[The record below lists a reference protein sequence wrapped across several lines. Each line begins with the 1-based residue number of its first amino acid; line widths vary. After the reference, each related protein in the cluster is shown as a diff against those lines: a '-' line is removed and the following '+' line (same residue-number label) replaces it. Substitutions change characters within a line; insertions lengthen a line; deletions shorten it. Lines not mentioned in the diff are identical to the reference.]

1 MADSKLDPNK
11 SYGWTGKILRVNLTD
26 KTVSVSPTDPY
37 KGYIGGMGL
46 ANKIMYD
53 EVAPGTDPL
62 APENKV
68 VFAVGPLTATG
79 VPLAG
84 RTTIASLSTYT
95 KDHQVVDAHC
105 GGMIGAAIKKAG
117 WDAIVIEGASDEPVY
132 LKIDDDN
139 VEIKPADQVWG
150 LGTRATTEALSRKE
164 GTDFCVATIGPAG
177 ENLLPYAC
185 IINSRNHSAGAGAAA
200 VMGSKKLKAL
210 VVRGTQPIYVANP
223 QEVADLSDYM
233 LREIV
238 GSNNNHVVPSTQ
250 QEWAEYFDKGSR
262 WTAQKGLT
270 WALAEGGP
278 IDTGEP
284 KPGEINTVGY
294 RCMKAFKDE
303 GPEAEK
309 YTIKMDGCHSC
320 PIHCYSDLRVPAS
333 AANGGY
339 EITGN
344 TCVPN
349 FPFTNYMIKIL
360 GDNTSVEAGSEDAL
374 IWDQV
379 FGSTMDDLGLW
390 CNYGQ
395 IYRDIAHCYATG
407 LLQKVLPPEEYAEI
421 NWEGF
426 KNNDPSMV
434 PPLLAKIAANDSEIA
449 YIGHG
454 PIVWTE
460 RWNDPDWWNTPASTL
475 INVRG
480 WPVHHAHECFGQVG
494 LLYNMVFNRDDMIH
508 SAVNFQG
515 CGLPFELKQ
524 QIAAEVWGDASAI
537 DPDKNYTPMN
547 EYKANFAWWSIVTD
561 VLHDSLTLCNWVWPM
576 TMSPTKAR
584 DYRGD
589 LDLEAKFMKAV
600 TGEDVTTEDL
610 YKMGAK
616 ITTLQRANTA
626 RGMVGANGQMGT
638 NDFRNVHD
646 VVTEWPFTMDPDI
659 EVFTEGTNKMD
670 KEDFQTALTMMYECF
685 GWDPELG
692 CPTAECLDYYDM
704 PDVIHGGRPRSP
716 PPSGITSPD
725 SRPLLTRA
733 PKELPLR
740 ERSPRKP
747 VAGAPFLHAPVAR
760 GVFLPSEKSAYDI
773 FASRAAGRLRP
784 NSKPDALN
792 RYFLLFWKVSRLKHR
807 SPTHKNVQLI

>member
-1 MADSKLDPNK
+1 MADSKLDPTK
-11 SYGWTGKILRVNLTD
+11 SYGWTDKILRVNLTD

-37 KGYIGGMGL
+37 KEYLGGMGI

-53 EVAPGTDPL
+53 EVPAGTDPL
-62 APENKV
+62 SPENKI

-95 KDHQVVDAHC
+95 TDHQVVDAHT

-132 LKIDDDN
+132 LKIDDDDI
-139 VEIKPADQVWG
+139 EIKPADQVWG
-150 LGTRATTEALSRKE
+150 QGTRATTEALSRKE

-210 VVRGTQPIYVANP
+210 VVRGSQPIYVADP
-223 QEVADLSDYM
+223 QEVANLSDYM

-704 PDVIHGGRPRSP
+704 PDVKEDLAALG
-716 PPSGITSPD
+716 
-725 SRPLLTRA
+725 LL
-733 PKELPLR
+733 
-740 ERSPRKP
+740 
-747 VAGAPFLHAPVAR
+747 
-760 GVFLPSEKSAYDI
+760 
-773 FASRAAGRLRP
+773 
-784 NSKPDALN
+784 PDA
-792 RYFLLFWKVSRLKHR
+792 
-807 SPTHKNVQLI
+807 

>member
-1 MADSKLDPNK
+1 MADSKLDPTK

-132 LKIDDDN
+132 LKIDDDD

-210 VVRGTQPIYVANP
+210 VVRGSQPIYVADP
-223 QEVADLSDYM
+223 QEVANLSDYM

-704 PDVIHGGRPRSP
+704 PDVKEDLAALG
-716 PPSGITSPD
+716 
-725 SRPLLTRA
+725 LL
-733 PKELPLR
+733 
-740 ERSPRKP
+740 
-747 VAGAPFLHAPVAR
+747 
-760 GVFLPSEKSAYDI
+760 
-773 FASRAAGRLRP
+773 
-784 NSKPDALN
+784 PDA
-792 RYFLLFWKVSRLKHR
+792 
-807 SPTHKNVQLI
+807 

>member
-37 KGYIGGMGL
+37 KEYLGGMGI

-53 EVAPGTDPL
+53 EVPAGTDPL
-62 APENKV
+62 SPENKI

-95 KDHQVVDAHC
+95 TDHQVVDAHT

-132 LKIDDDN
+132 LKIDDDD

-150 LGTRATTEALSRKE
+150 QGTRATTEALSRKE

-210 VVRGTQPIYVANP
+210 VVRGSQPIYVADP

-262 WTAQKGLT
+262 WTAQKGPT

-704 PDVIHGGRPRSP
+704 PDVKEDLAALG
-716 PPSGITSPD
+716 
-725 SRPLLTRA
+725 LL
-733 PKELPLR
+733 
-740 ERSPRKP
+740 
-747 VAGAPFLHAPVAR
+747 
-760 GVFLPSEKSAYDI
+760 
-773 FASRAAGRLRP
+773 
-784 NSKPDALN
+784 PDA
-792 RYFLLFWKVSRLKHR
+792 
-807 SPTHKNVQLI
+807 

>member
-95 KDHQVVDAHC
+95 TDHQVVDAHC

-185 IINSRNHSAGAGAAA
+185 IINSRNHSAGAGTAA
-200 VMGSKKLKAL
+200 VLGSKKCKAL

-704 PDVIHGGRPRSP
+704 PDVKEDLAALG
-716 PPSGITSPD
+716 
-725 SRPLLTRA
+725 LL
-733 PKELPLR
+733 
-740 ERSPRKP
+740 
-747 VAGAPFLHAPVAR
+747 
-760 GVFLPSEKSAYDI
+760 
-773 FASRAAGRLRP
+773 
-784 NSKPDALN
+784 PDA
-792 RYFLLFWKVSRLKHR
+792 
-807 SPTHKNVQLI
+807 

>member
-37 KGYIGGMGL
+37 KEYLGGMGI

-53 EVAPGTDPL
+53 EVPAGTDPL
-62 APENKV
+62 SPENKI

-95 KDHQVVDAHC
+95 TDHQVVDAHT

-132 LKIDDDN
+132 LKIDDDDI
-139 VEIKPADQVWG
+139 EIKPADQVWG
-150 LGTRATTEALSRKE
+150 QGTRATTEALSRKE

-210 VVRGTQPIYVANP
+210 VVRGSQPIYVADP

-537 DPDKNYTPMN
+537 DPDKNYSPMN

-704 PDVIHGGRPRSP
+704 PDVKEDLAALG
-716 PPSGITSPD
+716 
-725 SRPLLTRA
+725 LL
-733 PKELPLR
+733 
-740 ERSPRKP
+740 
-747 VAGAPFLHAPVAR
+747 
-760 GVFLPSEKSAYDI
+760 
-773 FASRAAGRLRP
+773 
-784 NSKPDALN
+784 PDA
-792 RYFLLFWKVSRLKHR
+792 
-807 SPTHKNVQLI
+807 

>member
-37 KGYIGGMGL
+37 KEYLGGMGI

-53 EVAPGTDPL
+53 EVPAGTDPL
-62 APENKV
+62 SPENKI

-95 KDHQVVDAHC
+95 TDHQVVDAHT

-132 LKIDDDN
+132 LKIDDDDI
-139 VEIKPADQVWG
+139 EIKPADQVWG
-150 LGTRATTEALSRKE
+150 QGTRATTEALSRKE

-210 VVRGTQPIYVANP
+210 VVRGSQPIYVADP

-294 RCMKAFKDE
+294 RCMRAFKDD

-309 YTIKMDGCHSC
+309 YTIKMDGCHRC
-320 PIHCYSDLRVPAS
+320 PITCYSDLRVPAS

-434 PPLLAKIAANDSEIA
+434 PPLLAQIAATASELA

-480 WPVHHAHECFGQVG
+480 WPVHHAHECFGQVV

-704 PDVIHGGRPRSP
+704 PDVKEDLAALG
-716 PPSGITSPD
+716 
-725 SRPLLTRA
+725 LL
-733 PKELPLR
+733 
-740 ERSPRKP
+740 
-747 VAGAPFLHAPVAR
+747 
-760 GVFLPSEKSAYDI
+760 
-773 FASRAAGRLRP
+773 
-784 NSKPDALN
+784 PDA
-792 RYFLLFWKVSRLKHR
+792 
-807 SPTHKNVQLI
+807 

>member
-1 MADSKLDPNK
+1 
-11 SYGWTGKILRVNLTD
+11 
-26 KTVSVSPTDPY
+26 
-37 KGYIGGMGL
+37 MGIN
-46 ANKIMYD
+46 NKIMYD
-53 EVAPGTDPL
+53 EVPAGTDPL
-62 APENKV
+62 SPENKIV
-68 VFAVGPLTATG
+68 SAVGPLTATG

-95 KDHQVVDAHC
+95 TDHQVVDAHT

-132 LKIDDDN
+132 LKIDDDD
-139 VEIKPADQVWG
+139 VEIKSADQVWG
-150 LGTRATTEALSRKE
+150 QAPAPPPRRSRAR
-164 GTDFCVATIGPAG
+164 GGHRFRVATIGPAG

-210 VVRGTQPIYVANP
+210 VVRGSQ
-223 QEVADLSDYM
+223 
-233 LREIV
+233 
-238 GSNNNHVVPSTQ
+238 PSTWPTRKRWPTCPTTCCERSSAPTTTTSCLQ
-250 QEWAEYFDKGSR
+250 PSRNGPSTSTRAAAGRPRRPYLGAGRRRPHRHRRAEARRDQHR
-262 WTAQKGLT
+262 GLP
-270 WALAEGGP
+270 LHEGLQRRRP
-278 IDTGEP
+278 
-284 KPGEINTVGY
+284 
-294 RCMKAFKDE
+294 R
-303 GPEAEK
+303 AEK

-524 QIAAEVWGDASAI
+524 QIAAEVWDDASAI

-626 RGMVGANGQMGT
+626 RGMVGTNGQMGT

-704 PDVIHGGRPRSP
+704 PDVKEDLAALG
-716 PPSGITSPD
+716 
-725 SRPLLTRA
+725 LL
-733 PKELPLR
+733 
-740 ERSPRKP
+740 
-747 VAGAPFLHAPVAR
+747 
-760 GVFLPSEKSAYDI
+760 
-773 FASRAAGRLRP
+773 
-784 NSKPDALN
+784 PDA
-792 RYFLLFWKVSRLKHR
+792 
-807 SPTHKNVQLI
+807 

>member
-37 KGYIGGMGL
+37 KEYLGGMGI

-53 EVAPGTDPL
+53 EVPAGTDPL
-62 APENKV
+62 SPENKI

-95 KDHQVVDAHC
+95 TDHQVVDAHT

-132 LKIDDDN
+132 LKIDDDD

-150 LGTRATTEALSRKE
+150 QGTRATTEALSRKE

-210 VVRGTQPIYVANP
+210 VVRGSQPIYVADP

-250 QEWAEYFDKGSR
+250 QELAEYFDKGSR

-704 PDVIHGGRPRSP
+704 PDVKEDLAALG
-716 PPSGITSPD
+716 
-725 SRPLLTRA
+725 LL
-733 PKELPLR
+733 
-740 ERSPRKP
+740 
-747 VAGAPFLHAPVAR
+747 
-760 GVFLPSEKSAYDI
+760 
-773 FASRAAGRLRP
+773 
-784 NSKPDALN
+784 PDA
-792 RYFLLFWKVSRLKHR
+792 
-807 SPTHKNVQLI
+807 

>member
-185 IINSRNHSAGAGAAA
+185 IINSRNHSAGAGTAA
-200 VMGSKKLKAL
+200 VLGSKKCKAL

-278 IDTGEP
+278 IDTGAP

-704 PDVIHGGRPRSP
+704 PDVKEDLAALG
-716 PPSGITSPD
+716 
-725 SRPLLTRA
+725 LL
-733 PKELPLR
+733 
-740 ERSPRKP
+740 
-747 VAGAPFLHAPVAR
+747 
-760 GVFLPSEKSAYDI
+760 
-773 FASRAAGRLRP
+773 
-784 NSKPDALN
+784 PDA
-792 RYFLLFWKVSRLKHR
+792 
-807 SPTHKNVQLI
+807 

>member
-37 KGYIGGMGL
+37 KEYLGGMGI

-53 EVAPGTDPL
+53 EVPAGTDPL
-62 APENKV
+62 SPENKI

-95 KDHQVVDAHC
+95 TDHQVVDAHT

-132 LKIDDDN
+132 LKIDDDDI
-139 VEIKPADQVWG
+139 EIKPADQVWG
-150 LGTRATTEALSRKE
+150 QGTRATTEALSRKE

-210 VVRGTQPIYVANP
+210 VVRGSQPIYVADP

-494 LLYNMVFNRDDMIH
+494 LLYNMVFNRDGMIH

-704 PDVIHGGRPRSP
+704 PDVKEDLAALG
-716 PPSGITSPD
+716 
-725 SRPLLTRA
+725 LL
-733 PKELPLR
+733 
-740 ERSPRKP
+740 
-747 VAGAPFLHAPVAR
+747 
-760 GVFLPSEKSAYDI
+760 
-773 FASRAAGRLRP
+773 
-784 NSKPDALN
+784 PDA
-792 RYFLLFWKVSRLKHR
+792 
-807 SPTHKNVQLI
+807 

>member
-37 KGYIGGMGL
+37 KEYLGGMGI

-53 EVAPGTDPL
+53 EVPAGTDPL
-62 APENKV
+62 SPENKI

-95 KDHQVVDAHC
+95 TDHQVVDAHT

-132 LKIDDDN
+132 LKIDDDDI
-139 VEIKPADQVWG
+139 EIKPADQVWG
-150 LGTRATTEALSRKE
+150 QGTRATTEALSRKE

-210 VVRGTQPIYVANP
+210 VVRGSQPIYVADP

-692 CPTAECLDYYDM
+692 CPTAECLDYYDL
-704 PDVIHGGRPRSP
+704 PDV
-716 PPSGITSPD
+716 
-725 SRPLLTRA
+725 
-733 PKELPLR
+733 KEDL
-740 ERSPRKP
+740 
-747 VAGAPFLHAPVAR
+747 
-760 GVFLPSEKSAYDI
+760 
-773 FASRAAGRLRP
+773 AALGLRP
-784 NSKPDALN
+784 DA
-792 RYFLLFWKVSRLKHR
+792 
-807 SPTHKNVQLI
+807 

>member
-185 IINSRNHSAGAGAAA
+185 IINSRNHSAGAGTAA
-200 VMGSKKLKAL
+200 VLGSKKCKAL

-449 YIGHG
+449 YLGHG

-704 PDVIHGGRPRSP
+704 PDVKEDLAALG
-716 PPSGITSPD
+716 
-725 SRPLLTRA
+725 LL
-733 PKELPLR
+733 
-740 ERSPRKP
+740 
-747 VAGAPFLHAPVAR
+747 
-760 GVFLPSEKSAYDI
+760 
-773 FASRAAGRLRP
+773 
-784 NSKPDALN
+784 PDA
-792 RYFLLFWKVSRLKHR
+792 
-807 SPTHKNVQLI
+807 

>member
-37 KGYIGGMGL
+37 KEYLGGMGI

-53 EVAPGTDPL
+53 EVPAGTDPL
-62 APENKV
+62 SPENKI

-95 KDHQVVDAHC
+95 TDHQVVDAHT

-132 LKIDDDN
+132 LKIDDDD

-150 LGTRATTEALSRKE
+150 QGTRATTEALSRKE

-210 VVRGTQPIYVANP
+210 VVRGSQPIYVADP

-284 KPGEINTVGY
+284 KPGELNTVGY

-704 PDVIHGGRPRSP
+704 PDVKEDLAALG
-716 PPSGITSPD
+716 
-725 SRPLLTRA
+725 LL
-733 PKELPLR
+733 
-740 ERSPRKP
+740 
-747 VAGAPFLHAPVAR
+747 
-760 GVFLPSEKSAYDI
+760 
-773 FASRAAGRLRP
+773 
-784 NSKPDALN
+784 PDA
-792 RYFLLFWKVSRLKHR
+792 
-807 SPTHKNVQLI
+807 

>member
-1 MADSKLDPNK
+1 MADSKLDPTK

-53 EVAPGTDPL
+53 EVPAGTDPL
-62 APENKV
+62 SPENKI

-95 KDHQVVDAHC
+95 TDHQVVDAHT

-132 LKIDDDN
+132 LKIDDDD

-150 LGTRATTEALSRKE
+150 QGTRATTEALSRKE

-210 VVRGTQPIYVANP
+210 VVRGSQPIYVADP

-704 PDVIHGGRPRSP
+704 PDVKEDLAALG
-716 PPSGITSPD
+716 
-725 SRPLLTRA
+725 LL
-733 PKELPLR
+733 
-740 ERSPRKP
+740 
-747 VAGAPFLHAPVAR
+747 
-760 GVFLPSEKSAYDI
+760 
-773 FASRAAGRLRP
+773 
-784 NSKPDALN
+784 PDA
-792 RYFLLFWKVSRLKHR
+792 
-807 SPTHKNVQLI
+807 

>member
-185 IINSRNHSAGAGAAA
+185 IINSRNHSAGAGTAA
-200 VMGSKKLKAL
+200 VLGSKKCKAL

-395 IYRDIAHCYATG
+395 TYRDIAHCYATG

-704 PDVIHGGRPRSP
+704 PDVKEDLAALG
-716 PPSGITSPD
+716 
-725 SRPLLTRA
+725 LL
-733 PKELPLR
+733 
-740 ERSPRKP
+740 
-747 VAGAPFLHAPVAR
+747 
-760 GVFLPSEKSAYDI
+760 
-773 FASRAAGRLRP
+773 
-784 NSKPDALN
+784 PDA
-792 RYFLLFWKVSRLKHR
+792 
-807 SPTHKNVQLI
+807 

>member
-37 KGYIGGMGL
+37 KEYLGGMGI

-53 EVAPGTDPL
+53 EVPAGTDPL
-62 APENKV
+62 SPENKI

-95 KDHQVVDAHC
+95 TDHQVVDAHT
-105 GGMIGAAIKKAG
+105 GGMIGAAIKKTG

-132 LKIDDDN
+132 LKIDDDD

-150 LGTRATTEALSRKE
+150 QGTRATTEALSRKE

-210 VVRGTQPIYVANP
+210 VVRGSQPIYVADP

-294 RCMKAFKDE
+294 RCTKAFKDE

-704 PDVIHGGRPRSP
+704 PDVKEDLAALG
-716 PPSGITSPD
+716 
-725 SRPLLTRA
+725 LL
-733 PKELPLR
+733 
-740 ERSPRKP
+740 
-747 VAGAPFLHAPVAR
+747 
-760 GVFLPSEKSAYDI
+760 
-773 FASRAAGRLRP
+773 
-784 NSKPDALN
+784 PDA
-792 RYFLLFWKVSRLKHR
+792 
-807 SPTHKNVQLI
+807 

>member
-132 LKIDDDN
+132 LKIDDDD

-185 IINSRNHSAGAGAAA
+185 IINSRNHSAGAGTAA
-200 VMGSKKLKAL
+200 VLGSKKCKAL

-309 YTIKMDGCHSC
+309 YTIKIDGCHSC

-704 PDVIHGGRPRSP
+704 PDVKEDLAALG
-716 PPSGITSPD
+716 
-725 SRPLLTRA
+725 LL
-733 PKELPLR
+733 
-740 ERSPRKP
+740 
-747 VAGAPFLHAPVAR
+747 
-760 GVFLPSEKSAYDI
+760 
-773 FASRAAGRLRP
+773 
-784 NSKPDALN
+784 PDA
-792 RYFLLFWKVSRLKHR
+792 
-807 SPTHKNVQLI
+807 

>member
-150 LGTRATTEALSRKE
+150 QGTRATTEALSRKE

-210 VVRGTQPIYVANP
+210 VVRGSQPIYVADP

-537 DPDKNYTPMN
+537 DPDKNYSPMN

-704 PDVIHGGRPRSP
+704 PDVKEDLAALG
-716 PPSGITSPD
+716 
-725 SRPLLTRA
+725 LL
-733 PKELPLR
+733 
-740 ERSPRKP
+740 
-747 VAGAPFLHAPVAR
+747 
-760 GVFLPSEKSAYDI
+760 
-773 FASRAAGRLRP
+773 
-784 NSKPDALN
+784 PDA
-792 RYFLLFWKVSRLKHR
+792 
-807 SPTHKNVQLI
+807 

>member
-1 MADSKLDPNK
+1 MA
-11 SYGWTGKILRVNLTD
+11 GAGKILRVNLTD

-37 KGYIGGMGL
+37 KEYLGGMGI

-53 EVAPGTDPL
+53 EVPAGTDPL
-62 APENKV
+62 SPENKI

-95 KDHQVVDAHC
+95 TDHQVVDAHT

-132 LKIDDDN
+132 LKIDDDD

-150 LGTRATTEALSRKE
+150 QGTRATTEALSRKE

-210 VVRGTQPIYVANP
+210 VVRGSQPIYVADP

-547 EYKANFAWWSIVTD
+547 EYKANFAWWFIVTD

-626 RGMVGANGQMGT
+626 RGMVGTNGQMGT
-638 NDFRNVHD
+638 DDFRNVHD

-704 PDVIHGGRPRSP
+704 PDVKEDLAALG
-716 PPSGITSPD
+716 
-725 SRPLLTRA
+725 LL
-733 PKELPLR
+733 
-740 ERSPRKP
+740 
-747 VAGAPFLHAPVAR
+747 
-760 GVFLPSEKSAYDI
+760 
-773 FASRAAGRLRP
+773 
-784 NSKPDALN
+784 PDA
-792 RYFLLFWKVSRLKHR
+792 
-807 SPTHKNVQLI
+807 

>member
-37 KGYIGGMGL
+37 KEYLGGMGI

-53 EVAPGTDPL
+53 EVPAGTDPL
-62 APENKV
+62 SPENKI

-95 KDHQVVDAHC
+95 TDHQVVDAHT

-150 LGTRATTEALSRKE
+150 QGTRATTEALSRKE

-210 VVRGTQPIYVANP
+210 VVRGSQPIYVADP

-704 PDVIHGGRPRSP
+704 PDVKEDLAALG
-716 PPSGITSPD
+716 
-725 SRPLLTRA
+725 LL
-733 PKELPLR
+733 
-740 ERSPRKP
+740 
-747 VAGAPFLHAPVAR
+747 
-760 GVFLPSEKSAYDI
+760 
-773 FASRAAGRLRP
+773 
-784 NSKPDALN
+784 PDA
-792 RYFLLFWKVSRLKHR
+792 
-807 SPTHKNVQLI
+807 

>member
-37 KGYIGGMGL
+37 KEYLGGMGI

-53 EVAPGTDPL
+53 EVPAGTDPL
-62 APENKV
+62 SPENKI

-95 KDHQVVDAHC
+95 TDHQVVDAHT
-105 GGMIGAAIKKAG
+105 GGMIGAAIKKTG

-132 LKIDDDN
+132 LKIDDDDI
-139 VEIKPADQVWG
+139 EIKPADQVWG
-150 LGTRATTEALSRKE
+150 QGTRATTEALSRKE

-210 VVRGTQPIYVANP
+210 VVRGSQPIYVADP

-704 PDVIHGGRPRSP
+704 PDVKEDLAALG
-716 PPSGITSPD
+716 
-725 SRPLLTRA
+725 LL
-733 PKELPLR
+733 
-740 ERSPRKP
+740 
-747 VAGAPFLHAPVAR
+747 
-760 GVFLPSEKSAYDI
+760 
-773 FASRAAGRLRP
+773 
-784 NSKPDALN
+784 PDA
-792 RYFLLFWKVSRLKHR
+792 
-807 SPTHKNVQLI
+807 

>member
-11 SYGWTGKILRVNLTD
+11 SYGWAGKILRVNLTD

-37 KGYIGGMGL
+37 KEYLGGMGI

-53 EVAPGTDPL
+53 EVPAGTDPL
-62 APENKV
+62 SPENKI

-95 KDHQVVDAHC
+95 TDHQVVDAHT

-132 LKIDDDN
+132 LKIDDDD

-150 LGTRATTEALSRKE
+150 QGTRATTEALSRKE

-210 VVRGTQPIYVANP
+210 VVRGSQPIYVADP

-547 EYKANFAWWSIVTD
+547 EYKANFAWWFIVTD

-626 RGMVGANGQMGT
+626 RGMVGTNGQMGT
-638 NDFRNVHD
+638 DDFRNVHD

-704 PDVIHGGRPRSP
+704 PDVKEDLAALG
-716 PPSGITSPD
+716 
-725 SRPLLTRA
+725 LL
-733 PKELPLR
+733 
-740 ERSPRKP
+740 
-747 VAGAPFLHAPVAR
+747 
-760 GVFLPSEKSAYDI
+760 
-773 FASRAAGRLRP
+773 
-784 NSKPDALN
+784 PDA
-792 RYFLLFWKVSRLKHR
+792 
-807 SPTHKNVQLI
+807 

>member
-37 KGYIGGMGL
+37 KEYLGGMGI

-53 EVAPGTDPL
+53 EVPAGTDPL
-62 APENKV
+62 SPENKI

-95 KDHQVVDAHC
+95 TDHQVVDAHT

-132 LKIDDDN
+132 LKIDDDD
-139 VEIKPADQVWG
+139 VEIKSADQVWG
-150 LGTRATTEALSRKE
+150 QGTRATTEALSRKE

-210 VVRGTQPIYVANP
+210 VVRGSQPIYVADP

-524 QIAAEVWGDASAI
+524 QIAAEVWDDASAI

-547 EYKANFAWWSIVTD
+547 EYKANFAWWSTVTD

-626 RGMVGANGQMGT
+626 RGMVGTNGQMGT

-704 PDVIHGGRPRSP
+704 PDVKEDLAALG
-716 PPSGITSPD
+716 
-725 SRPLLTRA
+725 LL
-733 PKELPLR
+733 
-740 ERSPRKP
+740 
-747 VAGAPFLHAPVAR
+747 
-760 GVFLPSEKSAYDI
+760 
-773 FASRAAGRLRP
+773 
-784 NSKPDALN
+784 PDA
-792 RYFLLFWKVSRLKHR
+792 
-807 SPTHKNVQLI
+807 

>member
-37 KGYIGGMGL
+37 KEYLGGMGI

-132 LKIDDDN
+132 LKIDDDD

-210 VVRGTQPIYVANP
+210 VVRGSQPIYVADP

-704 PDVIHGGRPRSP
+704 PDVKEDLAALG
-716 PPSGITSPD
+716 
-725 SRPLLTRA
+725 LL
-733 PKELPLR
+733 
-740 ERSPRKP
+740 
-747 VAGAPFLHAPVAR
+747 
-760 GVFLPSEKSAYDI
+760 
-773 FASRAAGRLRP
+773 
-784 NSKPDALN
+784 PDA
-792 RYFLLFWKVSRLKHR
+792 
-807 SPTHKNVQLI
+807 

>member
-185 IINSRNHSAGAGAAA
+185 IINSRNHSAGAGTAA
-200 VMGSKKLKAL
+200 VLGSKKCKAL

-670 KEDFQTALTMMYECF
+670 KEDFQTALTMMYERF

-704 PDVIHGGRPRSP
+704 PDVKEDLAALG
-716 PPSGITSPD
+716 
-725 SRPLLTRA
+725 LL
-733 PKELPLR
+733 
-740 ERSPRKP
+740 
-747 VAGAPFLHAPVAR
+747 
-760 GVFLPSEKSAYDI
+760 
-773 FASRAAGRLRP
+773 
-784 NSKPDALN
+784 PDA
-792 RYFLLFWKVSRLKHR
+792 
-807 SPTHKNVQLI
+807 

>member
-37 KGYIGGMGL
+37 KEYLGGMGI

-53 EVAPGTDPL
+53 EVPAGTDPL
-62 APENKV
+62 SPENKI

-95 KDHQVVDAHC
+95 TDHQVVDAHT

-132 LKIDDDN
+132 LKIDDDD

-150 LGTRATTEALSRKE
+150 QGTRATTEALSRKE

-210 VVRGTQPIYVANP
+210 VVRGSQPIYVADP

-692 CPTAECLDYYDM
+692 C
-704 PDVIHGGRPRSP
+704 
-716 PPSGITSPD
+716 
-725 SRPLLTRA
+725 
-733 PKELPLR
+733 
-740 ERSPRKP
+740 
-747 VAGAPFLHAPVAR
+747 
-760 GVFLPSEKSAYDI
+760 GVLGD
-773 FASRAAGRLRP
+773 
-784 NSKPDALN
+784 
-792 RYFLLFWKVSRLKHR
+792 
-807 SPTHKNVQLI
+807 

>member
-185 IINSRNHSAGAGAAA
+185 IINSRNHSAGAGTAAA
-200 VMGSKKLKAL
+200 LGSKKCKAL

-704 PDVIHGGRPRSP
+704 PDVKEDLAALG
-716 PPSGITSPD
+716 
-725 SRPLLTRA
+725 LL
-733 PKELPLR
+733 
-740 ERSPRKP
+740 
-747 VAGAPFLHAPVAR
+747 
-760 GVFLPSEKSAYDI
+760 
-773 FASRAAGRLRP
+773 
-784 NSKPDALN
+784 PDA
-792 RYFLLFWKVSRLKHR
+792 
-807 SPTHKNVQLI
+807 

>member
-37 KGYIGGMGL
+37 KEYLGGMGI

-53 EVAPGTDPL
+53 EVPAGTDPL
-62 APENKV
+62 SPENKI

-95 KDHQVVDAHC
+95 TDHQVVDAHT

-132 LKIDDDN
+132 LKIDDDD
-139 VEIKPADQVWG
+139 VEIKSADQVWG
-150 LGTRATTEALSRKE
+150 QGTRATTEALSRKE

-210 VVRGTQPIYVANP
+210 VVRGSQPIYVADP

-524 QIAAEVWGDASAI
+524 QIAAEVWDDASAI

-626 RGMVGANGQMGT
+626 RGMVGTNGQMGT
-638 NDFRNVHD
+638 DDFRNVHD

-704 PDVIHGGRPRSP
+704 PDVKEDLAALG
-716 PPSGITSPD
+716 
-725 SRPLLTRA
+725 LL
-733 PKELPLR
+733 
-740 ERSPRKP
+740 
-747 VAGAPFLHAPVAR
+747 
-760 GVFLPSEKSAYDI
+760 
-773 FASRAAGRLRP
+773 
-784 NSKPDALN
+784 PDA
-792 RYFLLFWKVSRLKHR
+792 
-807 SPTHKNVQLI
+807 

>member
-132 LKIDDDN
+132 LKIDDDD

-185 IINSRNHSAGAGAAA
+185 IINSRNHSAGAGTAA
-200 VMGSKKLKAL
+200 VLGSKKCKAL

-349 FPFTNYMIKIL
+349 FPFTNYMIKIS

-704 PDVIHGGRPRSP
+704 PDVKEDLAALG
-716 PPSGITSPD
+716 
-725 SRPLLTRA
+725 LL
-733 PKELPLR
+733 
-740 ERSPRKP
+740 
-747 VAGAPFLHAPVAR
+747 
-760 GVFLPSEKSAYDI
+760 
-773 FASRAAGRLRP
+773 
-784 NSKPDALN
+784 PDA
-792 RYFLLFWKVSRLKHR
+792 
-807 SPTHKNVQLI
+807 

>member
-1 MADSKLDPNK
+1 MADSKLDPTK

-95 KDHQVVDAHC
+95 KDHQVVDAHT

-132 LKIDDDN
+132 LKIDDDDI
-139 VEIKPADQVWG
+139 EIKPADQVWG
-150 LGTRATTEALSRKE
+150 QGTRATTEALSRKE

-210 VVRGTQPIYVANP
+210 VVRGSQPIYVADP

-360 GDNTSVEAGSEDAL
+360 GDNTSVEAGSEEAL

-704 PDVIHGGRPRSP
+704 PDVKEDLAALG
-716 PPSGITSPD
+716 
-725 SRPLLTRA
+725 LL
-733 PKELPLR
+733 
-740 ERSPRKP
+740 
-747 VAGAPFLHAPVAR
+747 
-760 GVFLPSEKSAYDI
+760 
-773 FASRAAGRLRP
+773 
-784 NSKPDALN
+784 PDA
-792 RYFLLFWKVSRLKHR
+792 
-807 SPTHKNVQLI
+807 

>member
-105 GGMIGAAIKKAG
+105 GGMVGAAIKKAG

-185 IINSRNHSAGAGAAA
+185 IINSRNHSAGAGTAA
-200 VMGSKKLKAL
+200 VLGSKKCKAL

-704 PDVIHGGRPRSP
+704 PDVKEDLAALG
-716 PPSGITSPD
+716 
-725 SRPLLTRA
+725 LL
-733 PKELPLR
+733 
-740 ERSPRKP
+740 
-747 VAGAPFLHAPVAR
+747 
-760 GVFLPSEKSAYDI
+760 
-773 FASRAAGRLRP
+773 
-784 NSKPDALN
+784 PDA
-792 RYFLLFWKVSRLKHR
+792 
-807 SPTHKNVQLI
+807 

>member
-37 KGYIGGMGL
+37 KEYLGGMGI

-53 EVAPGTDPL
+53 EVPAGTDPL
-62 APENKV
+62 SPENKI

-95 KDHQVVDAHC
+95 TDHQVVDAHT

-132 LKIDDDN
+132 LKIDDDD

-150 LGTRATTEALSRKE
+150 QGTRATTEALSRKE

-210 VVRGTQPIYVANP
+210 VVRGSQPIYVADP

-270 WALAEGGP
+270 WALAEGAP

-704 PDVIHGGRPRSP
+704 PDVKEDLAALG
-716 PPSGITSPD
+716 
-725 SRPLLTRA
+725 LL
-733 PKELPLR
+733 
-740 ERSPRKP
+740 
-747 VAGAPFLHAPVAR
+747 
-760 GVFLPSEKSAYDI
+760 
-773 FASRAAGRLRP
+773 
-784 NSKPDALN
+784 PDA
-792 RYFLLFWKVSRLKHR
+792 
-807 SPTHKNVQLI
+807 

>member
-11 SYGWTGKILRVNLTD
+11 SYGWTGKFLRVNLTD

-37 KGYIGGMGL
+37 KEYLGGMGI

-53 EVAPGTDPL
+53 EVPAGTDPL
-62 APENKV
+62 SPENKI

-95 KDHQVVDAHC
+95 TDHQVVDAHT

-132 LKIDDDN
+132 LKIDDDD

-150 LGTRATTEALSRKE
+150 QGTRATTEALSRKE

-210 VVRGTQPIYVANP
+210 VVRGSQPIYVADP

-480 WPVHHAHECFGQVG
+480 WPVPHAHECFGQVG

-704 PDVIHGGRPRSP
+704 PDVKEDLAALG
-716 PPSGITSPD
+716 
-725 SRPLLTRA
+725 LL
-733 PKELPLR
+733 
-740 ERSPRKP
+740 
-747 VAGAPFLHAPVAR
+747 
-760 GVFLPSEKSAYDI
+760 
-773 FASRAAGRLRP
+773 
-784 NSKPDALN
+784 PDA
-792 RYFLLFWKVSRLKHR
+792 
-807 SPTHKNVQLI
+807 

>member
-37 KGYIGGMGL
+37 KEYLGGMGI

-53 EVAPGTDPL
+53 EVPAGTDPL
-62 APENKV
+62 SPENKI

-95 KDHQVVDAHC
+95 TDHQVVDAHT

-132 LKIDDDN
+132 LKIDDDD

-150 LGTRATTEALSRKE
+150 QGTRATTEALSRKE

-210 VVRGTQPIYVANP
+210 VVRGSQPIYVADP

-547 EYKANFAWWSIVTD
+547 EHKANFAWWSIVTD

-704 PDVIHGGRPRSP
+704 PDVKEDLAALG
-716 PPSGITSPD
+716 
-725 SRPLLTRA
+725 LL
-733 PKELPLR
+733 
-740 ERSPRKP
+740 
-747 VAGAPFLHAPVAR
+747 
-760 GVFLPSEKSAYDI
+760 
-773 FASRAAGRLRP
+773 
-784 NSKPDALN
+784 PDA
-792 RYFLLFWKVSRLKHR
+792 
-807 SPTHKNVQLI
+807 

>member
-37 KGYIGGMGL
+37 KEYLGGMGI

-53 EVAPGTDPL
+53 EVPAGTDPL
-62 APENKV
+62 SPENKI

-95 KDHQVVDAHC
+95 TDHQVVDAHT

-132 LKIDDDN
+132 LKIDDDD

-150 LGTRATTEALSRKE
+150 QGTRATTEALSRKE

-210 VVRGTQPIYVANP
+210 VVRGSQPIYVADP

-407 LLQKVLPPEEYAEI
+407 LLRKVLPPEEYAEI

-454 PIVWTE
+454 PIVWAE

-704 PDVIHGGRPRSP
+704 PDVKEDLAALG
-716 PPSGITSPD
+716 
-725 SRPLLTRA
+725 LL
-733 PKELPLR
+733 
-740 ERSPRKP
+740 
-747 VAGAPFLHAPVAR
+747 
-760 GVFLPSEKSAYDI
+760 
-773 FASRAAGRLRP
+773 
-784 NSKPDALN
+784 PDA
-792 RYFLLFWKVSRLKHR
+792 
-807 SPTHKNVQLI
+807 

>member
-37 KGYIGGMGL
+37 KEYLGGMGI

-53 EVAPGTDPL
+53 EVPAGTDPL
-62 APENKV
+62 SPENKI

-95 KDHQVVDAHC
+95 TDHQVVDAHT

-132 LKIDDDN
+132 LKIDDDDI
-139 VEIKPADQVWG
+139 EIKPADQVWG
-150 LGTRATTEALSRKE
+150 QGTRATTEALSRKE

-210 VVRGTQPIYVANP
+210 VVRGSQPIYVADP

-270 WALAEGGP
+270 WTLAEGGP

-704 PDVIHGGRPRSP
+704 PDVKEDLAALG
-716 PPSGITSPD
+716 
-725 SRPLLTRA
+725 LL
-733 PKELPLR
+733 
-740 ERSPRKP
+740 
-747 VAGAPFLHAPVAR
+747 
-760 GVFLPSEKSAYDI
+760 
-773 FASRAAGRLRP
+773 
-784 NSKPDALN
+784 PDA
-792 RYFLLFWKVSRLKHR
+792 
-807 SPTHKNVQLI
+807 